1 VRFLTLF
8 SGAGGSDLG
17 IHAAGCESVGIE
29 RDEHAVATAR
39 AAGHDVIHGDVR
51 DLSLYPPG
59 PFDAMW
65 SSFPCQDWSTAGK
78 REGSAGER
86 NGWPWTVAALDHVK
100 PRWFF
105 GENVAG
111 LIQHRGACKN
121 GCVGLDYMEGDMP
134 RPCPRFYFD
143 RVILEQLQGRF
154 AWVGW
159 RVLDAASFG
168 VPQFR
173 KRVILV
179 AGPHSIRWPE
189 ATHGAPTTQAGLFG
203 PGLLPWATVRDALNL
218 DGTVQGDLT
227 MERGRGG
234 PGGGTNSEA
243 HSVDEPSVSLIS
255 PEQEARIRRFEEQ
268 AGSSYR
274 LDLDKPSRAVTANNA
289 IGNTNDV
296 LAVPVQAGS
305 HRDNGLRIDEAGSRP
320 ELLDVRVLGGGT
332 NPRAPGQEHTRTLR
346 DITDEPCTT
355 IAAQSGGGA
364 GNAGPFVAS
373 VRFADRPAPTVCAG
387 HGGKGSG
394 QWSANAEVRM
404 LMWEATGRRRLT
416 VSECATLQGF
426 PDGYPWQ
433 GAKASQYQQVGNA
446 VPPKMAEV
454 VVRAVLQSDLRVPS
468 RGARAV
474 RSAGCRLKNRRS
486 QRHRGGES

>member
-17 IHAAGCESVGIE
+17 IHAAGCESIGIE
-29 RDEHAVATAR
+29 YDEHAVATAR

-59 PFDAMW
+59 PFGAMW
-65 SSFPCQDWSTAGK
+65 SSFPCQDWSSAGK

-100 PRWFF
+100 PRWFI
-105 GENVAG
+105 GENVQG
-111 LIQHRGACKN
+111 LLQHRGACAD
-121 GCVGLDYMEGDMP
+121 GCVGLDYMESDVP

-143 RVILEQLQGRF
+143 RVILEQLRERF

-159 RVLDAASFG
+159 RVLDAAAFG

-243 HSVDEPSVSLIS
+243 HSIDEPSVSIS
-255 PEQEARIRRFEEQ
+255 G
-268 AGSSYR
+268 AG
-274 LDLDKPSRAVTANNA
+274 
-289 IGNTNDV
+289 G
-296 LAVPVQAGS
+296 GS
-305 HRDNGLRIDEAGSRP
+305 TRP
-320 ELLDVRVLGGGT
+320 FLDVRVL
-332 NPRAPGQEHTRTLR
+332 
-346 DITDEPCTT
+346 
-355 IAAQSGGGA
+355 GGGA

>member
-29 RDEHAVATAR
+29 HDEHAVATAR

-100 PRWFF
+100 PRWFI
-105 GENVAG
+105 GENVQG
-111 LIQHRGACKN
+111 LLQHRGACKN
-121 GCVGLDYMEGDMP
+121 GCVGLDYVEGGTP
-134 RPCPRFYFD
+134 RPCPRSYFD
-143 RVILEQLQGRF
+143 RVILEQLRERF

-159 RVLDAASFG
+159 RVLDAAAFG

-179 AGPHSIRWPE
+179 AGPHSIPWPE

-227 MERGRGG
+227 MERGRSG

-243 HSVDEPSVSLIS
+243 HSIDEPSVSIS
-255 PEQEARIRRFEEQ
+255 GAEG
-268 AGSSYR
+268 GS
-274 LDLDKPSRAVTANNA
+274 T
-289 IGNTNDV
+289 
-296 LAVPVQAGS
+296 
-305 HRDNGLRIDEAGSRP
+305 RP
-320 ELLDVRVLGGGT
+320 LLDVRVLGGGT

-364 GNAGPFVAS
+364 GNAGPFVAN
-373 VRFADRPAPTVCAG
+373 VRFVDRPAPTVCAG
-387 HGGKGSG
+387 NGGKGSG
-394 QWSANAEVRM
+394 QWSASAEVRR

-416 VSECATLQGF
+416 VSEYAALQGF
-426 PDGYPWQ
+426 PDGHPWR
-433 GAKASQYQQVGNA
+433 GTKTAQYQQVGNA

-454 VVRAVLQSDLRVPS
+454 VVRAVLC
-468 RGARAV
+468 GAGA
-474 RSAGCRLKNRRS
+474 S
-486 QRHRGGES
+486 QVVG

>member
-1 VRFLTLF
+1 MRFLTLF

-29 RDEHAVATAR
+29 HDEHAVATAQ

-100 PRWFF
+100 PRWFI
-105 GENVAG
+105 GENVQG
-111 LIQHRGACKN
+111 LLQHRGACKN
-121 GCVGLDYMEGDMP
+121 GCVGLDYVEGGTP
-134 RPCPRFYFD
+134 RPCPRSYFD
-143 RVILEQLQGRF
+143 RVILEQLRERF
-154 AWVGW
+154 TWVGW

-173 KRVILV
+173 RRVILV

-227 MERGRGG
+227 MERGRSG

-320 ELLDVRVLGGGT
+320 LLDVRV
-332 NPRAPGQEHTRTLR
+332 P
-346 DITDEPCTT
+346 
-355 IAAQSGGGA
+355 GGGA
-364 GNAGPFVAS
+364 GNAGPFVAN
-373 VRFADRPAPTVCAG
+373 VRFADRPAPTVVC
-387 HGGKGSG
+387 HEVKGSG
-394 QWSANAEVRM
+394 PGGNPHKLQRASDA
-404 LMWEATGRRRLT
+404 LYLATGRRRLT

-433 GAKASQYQQVGNA
+433 GTKTVQYRQVGNA

-454 VVRAVLQSDLRVPS
+454 VVRAVL
-468 RGARAV
+468 RAACAPQV
-474 RSAGCRLKNRRS
+474 VG
-486 QRHRGGES
+486 

>member
-59 PFDAMW
+59 PFDAIW
-65 SSFPCQDWSTAGK
+65 SSFPCQDCSSAGK

-105 GENVAG
+105 GENVTG
-111 LIQHRGACKN
+111 LIQHRGACAN

-143 RVILEQLQGRF
+143 RVILEQLQERF

-159 RVLDAASFG
+159 RVLDAAAFG

-179 AGPHSIRWPE
+179 AGPRAILWPE

-218 DGTVQGDLT
+218 D
-227 MERGRGG
+227 
-234 PGGGTNSEA
+234 A
-243 HSVDEPSVSLIS
+243 
-255 PEQEARIRRFEEQ
+255 
-268 AGSSYR
+268 
-274 LDLDKPSRAVTANNA
+274 
-289 IGNTNDV
+289 
-296 LAVPVQAGS
+296 
-305 HRDNGLRIDEAGSRP
+305 
-320 ELLDVRVLGGGT
+320 RVLGGGT

-387 HGGKGSG
+387 HDGKGSG
-394 QWSANAEVRM
+394 PGGNPHKLQRASDA
-404 LMWEATGRRRLT
+404 LYLATGRRRLT
-416 VSECATLQGF
+416 VSECSTLQGF

-433 GAKASQYQQVGNA
+433 GTKTAQYQQVGNA